1 MRCGTTSEKLI
12 KANNINEKL
21 NTYKKFVK
29 AYDGVFSNS
38 IRANNFDG
46 NRDSSEIILLDN
58 EPELSLLIREY
69 FINKIDYLEKEFA
82 NL

>member
-1 MRCGTTSEKLI
+1 MTSEKLI
-12 KANNINEKL
+12 KANSINEKL
-21 NTYKKFVK
+21 NTYKKFIK
-29 AYDGVFSNS
+29 AYDSVFSNS

-69 FINKIDYLEKEFA
+69 FINKIDYLKKEFA